1 MKHWN
6 KSEKLPVANHAIESE
21 RTSAAYFH
29 NKRNTKEVKFEA
41 TKESSSHPQGN
52 YEYEQMIA
60 EDAYADAKRMIA
72 EAAFFI
78 AERRGFI
85 PGNEES
91 DWLKAEIDVES
102 SLLIAQQV
110 HFKSS

>member
-1 MKHWN
+1 MKRWN
-6 KSEKLPVANHAIESE
+6 KSEKHPVADHTIESE

-60 EDAYADAKRMIA
+60 E
-72 EAAFFI
+72 AAFFI

-102 SLLIAQQV
+102 ALLNAQQV